1 MTPRSR
7 MSASALRA
15 AAAATALAAAALG
28 AQPLVPM
35 QVVVSDKHAC
45 ALHTVGVVTCWGYG
59 PSLGIGLTSGYVGD
73 APNEMGEHLA
83 AVDFGPGRYAVELIG
98 AQYDTTIARLSD
110 DTIVAWGSN
119 NCKLPLFGGNVNNVG
134 ANRVPLNFGAGRTAI
149 SIAIGGS
156 FLCVVLD
163 NHQVKCMGGSGMTP
177 ASVPENTV
185 CTPGKTLDDIP
196 PIDVGSHSLP
206 IQVMALGNTVCVL
219 FEDGSVKC
227 FGKADGA
234 NNRLRTGSTEDLYPR
249 SAPASAFGDNL
260 TRADLGVGKIERL
273 VGGPGVACAVAE
285 GGLVKCWGHGGWCM
299 TGSDAVYTEM
309 NFHDNDVQVSSS
321 ADHVCTLANGDVRCY
336 GANNFCQ
343 IGYGTTGTKI
353 CLPGSDGNRALE
365 SAPVN
370 FGGRKAR
377 AIATSYQKSCAML
390 EDHTLYCWGRGLD
403 GVVGLG
409 NTSMARVPSLVVF
422 GTTDLAA
429 TSTVTNTSSTT
440 SATSSTSTV
449 TTSTGTS
456 TTSTTSSTSMTKS
469 STSTT
474 TSATSSTSTVTT
486 STVTRTTSTT
496 GSTST
501 TTTTGSTTS
510 TGTATSSS
518 TTTAPQPR
526 RTCVEISRALA
537 ERRKAE
543 KCTP

>member
-110 DTIVAWGSN
+110 GTIVAWGSN

-227 FGKADGA
+227 FGKADGVWHGVRA
-234 NNRLRTGSTEDLYPR
+234 LRGWLGEVLR
-249 SAPASAFGDNL
+249 EGRRGQQSAPHREHRGPLSQVGAASAFGDNL

-336 GANNFCQ
+336 GANNLLLSNWVRYDRQQDLPPRFGRQ
-343 IGYGTTGTKI
+343 PGVGERAGELRRTEGPSDRDVVPEKLRHARGPHTLLLGPRVGRGRRPREHQHGAGS
-353 CLPGSDGNRALE
+353 LPGRFRHHGPCSDVDGYEHIVHDECHQL
-365 SAPVN
+365 
-370 FGGRKAR
+370 
-377 AIATSYQKSCAML
+377 YQHGY
-390 EDHTLYCWGRGLD
+390 D
-403 GVVGLG
+403 
-409 NTSMARVPSLVVF
+409 
-422 GTTDLAA
+422 
-429 TSTVTNTSSTT
+429 
-440 SATSSTSTV
+440 
-449 TTSTGTS
+449 
-456 TTSTTSSTSMTKS
+456 
-469 STSTT
+469 
-474 TSATSSTSTVTT
+474 
-486 STVTRTTSTT
+486 
-496 GSTST
+496 
-501 TTTTGSTTS
+501 
-510 TGTATSSS
+510 
-518 TTTAPQPR
+518 
-526 RTCVEISRALA
+526 
-537 ERRKAE
+537 
-543 KCTP
+543 